1 MKKSILLL
9 TLLLS
14 TFTWAN
20 NSADVIEARQKAF
33 SLIEDQLDKAS
44 DLVDGNDTNWQQ
56 LELVAKQLTHASHT
70 ISFPEGSREGSK
82 ASDKIWQDTTKFE
95 QLMAQM
101 DQGISEL
108 YQASQQHNA
117 SMAEDGIDKAEKTCR
132 SCHRAYRS
140 R

>member
-1 MKKSILLL
+1 MKKTIFLLALLL
-9 TLLLS
+9 P

-20 NSADVIEARQKAF
+20 DYSDVIEARQEAF
-33 SLIEDQLDKAS
+33 SLIEDQLDSAS
-44 DLVDGNDTNWQQ
+44 DLIDGKDTKWQQ
-56 LELVAKQLTHASHT
+56 LEHLAKQLTDASQT
-70 ISFPEGSREGSK
+70 LSFPKGSHEGSK
-82 ASDKIWQDTTKFE
+82 ASEKIWQDPDKFQ

-108 YQASQQHNA
+108 YQASQQRDA
-117 SMAEDGIDKAEKTCR
+117 SMAEDSIDKAEKTCR